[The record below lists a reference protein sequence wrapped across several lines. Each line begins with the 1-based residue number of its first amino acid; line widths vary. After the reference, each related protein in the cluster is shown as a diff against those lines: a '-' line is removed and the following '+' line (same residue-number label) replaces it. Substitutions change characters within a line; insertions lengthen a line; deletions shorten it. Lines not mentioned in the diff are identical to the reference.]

1 MFGRKKKNKVQVSIS
16 NADKVLSVSLPVLI
30 RQVIYDTM
38 LMPTEDIANSMGLPP
53 ISDEVADMEEQ
64 ASEKRLQRFS
74 RLLPLID
81 SHADIAAKIAV
92 AAYLLEDDEIEEKLV
107 EDTETLQRLFRLVAL
122 SSSLS
127 CVSTLFNLELIE
139 LNGANNGK
147 Q

>member
-1 MFGRKKKNKVQVSIS
+1 MFGRKKKNRVSVSIS
-16 NADKVLSVSLPVLI
+16 DSDKVLSVSLPVLI

-38 LMPTEDIANSMGLPP
+38 LMPTEDIANAMGLPP

-107 EDTETLQRLFRLVAL
+107 EDAETLQRLFRLVAL

-139 LNGANNGK
+139 LNGAKNGK
-147 Q
+147 

>member
-1 MFGRKKKNKVQVSIS
+1 VFGRKKKNRVSVSIS
-16 NADKVLSVSLPVLI
+16 DSDKVLSVSLPVLI

-38 LMPTEDIANSMGLPP
+38 LMPTEDIANAMGLPP

>member
-1 MFGRKKKNKVQVSIS
+1 VFRRKKKDRIS
-16 NADKVLSVSLPVLI
+16 VETVPLPVLI
-30 RQVIYDTM
+30 RQVIYDSM
-38 LMPTEDIANSMGLPP
+38 LMPTEGIANALGLPP

-64 ASEKRLQRFS
+64 ASEQRLQRFS

-81 SHADIAAKIAV
+81 SHADIASKIAV
-92 AAYLLEDDEIEEKLV
+92 AAYLLEDNELGEKFM
-107 EDTETLQRLFRLVAL
+107 EDAETLQRLFRLVAL

>member
-1 MFGRKKKNKVQVSIS
+1 MFGRKKKNKVRVSIS
-16 NADKVLSVSLPVLI
+16 DSDKVLSVSLPILM

-38 LMPTEDIANSMGLPP
+38 LMPAEDIANAMGLPP

-81 SHADIAAKIAV
+81 SHADIASKIAV
-92 AAYLLEDDEIEEKLV
+92 AAYLLEDNQIEENFM
-107 EDTETLQRLFRLVAL
+107 EDAETLQRLFRLVAL

>member
-1 MFGRKKKNKVQVSIS
+1 MFGRKKKNRVSVSIGDS
-16 NADKVLSVSLPVLI
+16 DKVLSISLPVLI

-38 LMPTEDIANSMGLPP
+38 LMPTEDIANAMGLPP
-53 ISDEVADMEEQ
+53 ISAEVADMEEQ

-74 RLLPLID
+74 KLLPFID

-107 EDTETLQRLFRLVAL
+107 EDAETLQRLFRLVAL

-127 CVSTLFNLELIE
+127 CISTLFNLELIE
-139 LNGANNGK
+139 LNGAKNGK
-147 Q
+147 

>member
-1 MFGRKKKNKVQVSIS
+1 MFGRKKKNKVRVSINDS
-16 NADKVLSVSLPVLI
+16 DRVLSVSLPILM

-38 LMPTEDIANSMGLPP
+38 LMPAEDIANAMGLPP

-92 AAYLLEDDEIEEKLV
+92 AAYLLEDNELEENFMQ
-107 EDTETLQRLFRLVAL
+107 DAETLQRLFRLVAL

-147 Q
+147 H

>member
-1 MFGRKKKNKVQVSIS
+1 MFGRKKKNKVQVSIN
-16 NADKVLSVSLPVLI
+16 NADRVLSVSLPVLI

>member
-1 MFGRKKKNKVQVSIS
+1 MFGRKKKNRVSVSIGDS
-16 NADKVLSVSLPVLI
+16 DKVLSISLPVLI

-38 LMPTEDIANSMGLPP
+38 LMPTEDIANAMGLPP

-74 RLLPLID
+74 KLLPFID

-107 EDTETLQRLFRLVAL
+107 EDAETLQRLFRLVAL

-127 CVSTLFNLELIE
+127 CISTLFNLELIE
-139 LNGANNGK
+139 LNGAKNGK
-147 Q
+147 

>member
-1 MFGRKKKNKVQVSIS
+1 MFGRKKKNKAQVSINNS
-16 NADKVLSVSLPVLI
+16 DRVLSVSLPVLI

-38 LMPTEDIANSMGLPP
+38 LMPTEDIANAMGLPP

-139 LNGANNGK
+139 LNGENNGK

>member
-1 MFGRKKKNKVQVSIS
+1 MFGRKKKNKVRVSIGDS
-16 NADKVLSVSLPVLI
+16 DKVLSISLPVLI

-38 LMPTEDIANSMGLPP
+38 LMPTEDIAKAMGLPP

-139 LNGANNGK
+139 LNGENNGK

>member
-1 MFGRKKKNKVQVSIS
+1 MFGRKKKNRVSVSIS
-16 NADKVLSVSLPVLI
+16 DSDKVLSVSLPVLI

-38 LMPTEDIANSMGLPP
+38 LMPTEDIANAMGLPP

-64 ASEKRLQRFS
+64 ASEKRLQRFA

-127 CVSTLFNLELIE
+127 CISTLFNLELIE
-139 LNGANNGK
+139 LNGAKNGK
-147 Q
+147 

>member
-1 MFGRKKKNKVQVSIS
+1 MFGRKKKNRVSVSIS
-16 NADKVLSVSLPVLI
+16 DSDKVLSVSLPVLI

-38 LMPTEDIANSMGLPP
+38 LMPTEDIANAMGLPP

-107 EDTETLQRLFRLVAL
+107 EDAETLQRLFRLVAL

-139 LNGANNGK
+139 LNGAKNDK
-147 Q
+147 

>member
-1 MFGRKKKNKVQVSIS
+1 MFGRKKKNKVQVSIN
-16 NADKVLSVSLPVLI
+16 NADKMLSVSLPVLI

-139 LNGANNGK
+139 LNGENNGK